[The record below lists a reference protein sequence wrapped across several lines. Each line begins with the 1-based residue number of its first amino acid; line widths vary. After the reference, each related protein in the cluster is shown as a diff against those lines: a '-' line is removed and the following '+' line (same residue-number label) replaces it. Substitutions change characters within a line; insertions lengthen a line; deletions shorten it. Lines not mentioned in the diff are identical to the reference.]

1 MKWKWKSS
9 IFDVL
14 IYPTNVY
21 DKSHTCSGWAT
32 TSKAAL
38 PLGIWLVLKMY
49 FPNNLACKKG
59 TLPKLHS
66 DICLVL
72 NIQNQL
78 VALKSSLKD
87 CLFLPTS
94 APLLQTYTHQF
105 KHALKSTNTFLV
117 WLGTL
122 FIRAYLFF
130 RLRPQF
136 DLSFTENYFKSN
148 TDSNVV
154 IYQLFWSAGFF
165 LSLLPVRVLIKQK
178 YPSGFLLKKMLQNG
192 HLCLFHSL
200 FWSDE
205 EDIVSMYSG
214 WPSHIRCVCILQLSL
229 ARSSSDC
236 RELFPGFLVSFSR
249 KCLFN

>member
-87 CLFLPTS
+87 CLFLHTS

-117 WLGTL
+117 WLVTF

-178 YPSGFLLKKMLQNG
+178 YPSGFLLKKCCKMDISVSFTLCFG
-192 HLCLFHSL
+192 VMKRTLCLCTLVDLHI
-200 FWSDE
+200 SDVFAFCNNLWHE
-205 EDIVSMYSG
+205 APPTVENCS
-214 WPSHIRCVCILQLSL
+214 R
-229 ARSSSDC
+229 
-236 RELFPGFLVSFSR
+236 GF
-249 KCLFN
+249 